1 MALKKVKA
9 KETTSKNVERKAEI
23 KNLLKEIEVKISN
36 LQDEKIA
43 LQEELLSIDIAPFK
57 VGDYV
62 LAEVSSGRTKK
73 WQKCLIECESGFL
86 YVRPVKEDGE
96 LSGRHFSI
104 IPFGEQKY
112 SDFLKEVK

>member
-9 KETTSKNVERKAEI
+9 KETASKNVGRKEEI
-23 KNLLKEIEVKISN
+23 KNLLKDIEVTILN
-36 LQDEKIA
+36 LQNEKTT
-43 LQEELLSIDIAPFK
+43 LQEEALSIDIAPFK
-57 VGDYV
+57 IGDYA
-62 LAEVSSGRTKK
+62 LAEVSSGRSKK
-73 WQKCLIECESGFL
+73 WQKCLLECESGYL